1 MARYIDADNLI
12 NELSAACMPIYE
24 KGITGILG
32 DNSSI
37 ADIINEQPTADVQE
51 VKHGEW
57 KFHKKT
63 KLVPSNKVG
72 IKEEYTNG
80 HSCAI
85 VDDKNVNQKIM
96 IMMKRI
102 TLKIPICSVC
112 GWYGYDEYDA
122 TPYCPSCGARMDG
135 VLSE

>member
-51 VKHGEW
+51 VVRCKDCIYRKSSEFCECREPDFYCADGA
-57 KFHKKT
+57 KM
-63 KLVPSNKVG
+63 
-72 IKEEYTNG
+72 EEF
-80 HSCAI
+80 
-85 VDDKNVNQKIM
+85 
-96 IMMKRI
+96 
-102 TLKIPICSVC
+102 
-112 GWYGYDEYDA
+112 E
-122 TPYCPSCGARMDG
+122 
-135 VLSE
+135 E